1 MVYDSVMQNVQP
13 TAVPPPAYPIA
24 SVDNALTLLELL
36 RDRATLRGADAAAAL
51 GTSRSTAHRL
61 LAMLE
66 YRGFARQD
74 PATREYSAGPA
85 LVAAGLAAL
94 AGMDIRGLARPV
106 LERLTAEVGET
117 AHLVVLDG
125 GSVVFV
131 ESIETSRA
139 LRVGSRLG
147 RVMPAPCTAAGK
159 AILAQLPPAE
169 LRRLYPGRRLERL
182 TDRSHAT
189 LAALEPELEEIR
201 ARGYATN
208 YGQSEEDVAAVAVAI
223 SGAQR
228 ARAAISVSTPM
239 TRLGAADVPRIA
251 DAATRAAAEVARRSF
266 ETR

>member
-1 MVYDSVMQNVQP
+1 MQNR
-13 TAVPPPAYPIA
+13 TAPAYPIA

-36 RDRATLRGADAAAAL
+36 RDRGQLRVADAAATL

-74 PATREYSAGPA
+74 PASRGYTAGPA

-117 AHLVVLDG
+117 AHLVVLDA

-131 ESIETSRA
+131 ESVETARA
-139 LRVGSRLG
+139 LRIGSRLG
-147 RVMPAPCTAAGK
+147 RVMPAPCTAGGK

-169 LRRLYPGRRLERL
+169 IRRLYPRGRLRRM
-182 TDRSHAT
+182 TDRSLRT
-189 LAALEPELEEIR
+189 LAELALELDEVR
-201 ARGYATN
+201 RRGYAVN
-208 YGQSEEDVAAVAVAI
+208 RGQSEEDVAAVAVAVP
-223 SGAQR
+223 GPGT
-228 ARAAISVSTPM
+228 ARAAITVSAPM
-239 TRLGAADVPRIA
+239 TRLKARDVSRLA
-251 DAATRAAAEVARRSF
+251 VAVERAAAELGRAAASD
-266 ETR
+266 